1 MRLYGPV
8 YAQSKRFQWGR
19 ISRLFQPYG
28 RSSAG
33 RAPRLGYGRRS
44 LPRATAC
51 GRLRSVTAPA
61 PGRNAGASRGPRGWA
76 RPAPHE
82 GGPMASRSRRRRCG
96 RTRGRGARG
105 GAAARGRRWS
115 RGGPRPVG
123 PATPPAASGA
133 TGRCGR
139 MGPRSDDGAARSARG
154 RTACGRRSPW
164 IRSTTICASRRRA
177 YARHGRRPAVAATDA
192 RHGGGTDGARLDGA
206 RRAALPRATMATPSA
221 GVRKRAQERA
231 RWMARSCHGGGCPH
245 GQLGGGHEG
254 CKGSWD
260 ARPTLS

>member
-1 MRLYGPV
+1 MV
-8 YAQSKRFQWGR
+8 VH
-19 ISRLFQPYG
+19 
-28 RSSAG
+28 
-33 RAPRLGYGRRS
+33 
-44 LPRATAC
+44 
-51 GRLRSVTAPA
+51 SVTRGWQDIGILLGGMGETQLPIRCLTE
-61 PGRNAGASRGPRGWA
+61 GCLVTSLMLSYRHFSKTYCRKSRGPRGWP